1 MVWLFFLGGLVVT
14 ALTAAPLGIGLALSG
29 LLVLHFLLGGA
40 GNLGFIAVWNVF
52 NEFTLSAVPLYIL
65 MGEILLRSGVSN
77 RVYEAFSPL
86 FRFIPGKLL
95 HTNIAV
101 CTLFSA
107 VSGASMSTAAAVGT
121 VAYPELARRGY
132 HRTFVVGT
140 LAAGGTLGLLI
151 PPSLGFIIY
160 GATQGVSITALFMAG
175 LIPGLMLALM
185 FSVIITATA
194 LLQPDKTPLEDAA
207 DLPVGVAL
215 IKRLAG
221 IWPLFALIFCVLG
234 TIYLGLATPTEAAG
248 LGVIAAIAIGMFWGD
263 LRWTQLIEALYGAT
277 RTFGAVMFVA
287 LGALVLAQAF
297 SALGIPRDVMRSLT
311 GMDLSATQVLIGMV
325 LIYIA
330 LGCFFDGLSLLL
342 MTVPVVFPVMTGFG
356 FDPVWL
362 GVVIVICIEIG
373 MLTPPVGANLFV
385 LCGITKG
392 EVSISRAAIAAL
404 PFWIAMLCG
413 VALLAIFPQI
423 ALFLP
428 GSAG

>member
-1 MVWLFFLGGLVVT
+1 MIWVFFIGGLAIT

-40 GNLGFIAVWNVF
+40 SNLGFIAVWNVF

-65 MGEILLRSGVSN
+65 MGEILLRSGVSY

-86 FRFIPGKLL
+86 FRFVPGQLL

-132 HRTFVVGT
+132 HRPFVVGT

-175 LIPGLMLALM
+175 IVPGLMLALM
-185 FSVIITATA
+185 FSAIIAVTA
-194 LLQPDKTPLEDAA
+194 LLQPEKTPRRSD
-207 DLPVGVAL
+207 DQPPDTD
-215 IKRLAG
+215 RLRRLVG

-248 LGVIAAIAIGMFWGD
+248 LGVIAAIAIGAFWGD
-263 LRWTQLIEALYGAT
+263 LRWPQLVKAFYGAT

-311 GMDLSATQVLIGMV
+311 EMNLSATQVLIGMV
-325 LIYIA
+325 LIYIV

-362 GVVIVICIEIG
+362 GVVIVVCIEIG

-392 EVSISRAAIAAL
+392 EVSISQAAVAAL
-404 PFWIAMLCG
+404 PFWFAMLVG
-413 VALLAIFPQI
+413 VALLATFPQI

-428 GSAG
+428 GSGG